1 MQNITDLR
9 NSLLDNY
16 EKMKSKEMELKEG
29 KELANTAGK
38 ILNSLKIEL
47 EYNTLVGNKN
57 KIEFLEVDNK

>member
-16 EKMKSKEMELKEG
+16 DKMKSKKMELKHG

-57 KIEFLEVDNK
+57 KIDFLEVKK

>member
-1 MQNITDLR
+1 MQNIKDLR

-16 EKMKSKEMELKEG
+16 EKMKSKEMDLKDG
-29 KELANTAGK
+29 KELASTAGK

-57 KIEFLEVDNK
+57 KIDFLEVK